1 MTVTSASRRPL
12 LALLLLLAACA
23 RPPATTPAASGNRYA
38 DPTYRAIAT
47 AQDERHLPALL
58 PYLRERRAD
67 YRAAAALALASV
79 QAPAATPALRP
90 LLRDPAAP
98 VRRAAAYAL
107 GQTAD
112 STAVPD
118 LSARL
123 LAEPDGLVRRYV
135 AEALGRCVTRRTL
148 PELWRGGPPT
158 DPDSD
163 TARAAALAWGLGRAA
178 LRGLSTAESIRQTA
192 LVLSVP
198 NLPDRARLLAA
209 VGLAR
214 TRGLAAELARLA
226 GPTLL
231 RLAATDPDYAVR
243 AAAATALGKTL
254 AAEPAVANATGNA
267 ENGAVKKR
275 AAAQEQRQA
284 ALLEL
289 AETDPDARVRVAA
302 LRALPWAGGDYA
314 ASRAVVFRSLNARPE
329 AVART
334 AAEWLLAHGRGE
346 TGANLDQLAIGLP
359 GWRVRAVLT
368 AAALRLAS
376 PASRPALSA
385 LVQARYQAAPTAYE
399 KGFLLLTLAEDPAAF
414 DFLRAQTFAPGQSE
428 VVAGY
433 GLLALL
439 AQRRTPDFPAGRQED
454 FTRIMRR
461 ALGSGDGA
469 LISTAAEA
477 LADARLYPEARPAD
491 LAALRQ
497 AQARLTLPREIEAWQ
512 GIQTALD
519 RLAPTARP
527 VRPPIGTAAQHP
539 INWAVVQG
547 IAAGQR
553 VRLRTTRGDIVLEM
567 QVNDA
572 PGAVASFVTLVRQG
586 FYDGTY
592 FHRVIPNFVAQGG
605 DPRGDG
611 AGSAPY
617 TLRSELGYPRY
628 EEGSVG
634 LASAGKDTESCQ
646 FFITHLPVPHLDG
659 RYPVFARVVAGM
671 PVVQQLEIGDQLVSA
686 RLVAEK

>member
-1 MTVTSASRRPL
+1 MLKTALPR
-12 LALLLLLAACA
+12 LAWLALLLAACT
-23 RPPATTPAASGNRYA
+23 RPPATTPAASVNLYD

-47 AQDERHLPALL
+47 AQDERNLPALL
-58 PYLRERRAD
+58 PYLSDRSAD

-79 QAPAATPALRP
+79 QAPAATPALLP

-107 GQTAD
+107 GQTTD
-112 STAVPD
+112 STAVPE

-123 LAEPDGLVRRYV
+123 AAEPDGLVRRYV
-135 AEALGRCVTRRTL
+135 GEALGRCVTRRTL
-148 PELWRGGPPT
+148 PELWRGGVPA
-158 DPDSD
+158 D

-178 LRGLSTAESIRQTA
+178 LRGLSTPESIRQTA
-192 LVLSVP
+192 RVLDVP
-198 NLPDRARLLAA
+198 ALPDRARLLAA
-209 VGLAR
+209 VGLSR
-214 TRGLAAELARLA
+214 TRGQAAELARLA

-231 RLAATDPDYAVR
+231 RLATTDPYYAVR

-254 AAEPAVANATGNA
+254 AGETVVPGATDKTSANASQT
-267 ENGAVKKR
+267 AVN
-275 AAAQEQRQA
+275 ETQRSA
-284 ALLEL
+284 ALRKL
-289 AETDPDARVRVAA
+289 AETDPDARVQVAA
-302 LRALPWAGGDYA
+302 LRALPWAGSAYA
-314 ASRAVVFRSLNARPE
+314 ESRPVILRALQARPE
-329 AVART
+329 AVALT

-346 TGANLDQLAIGLP
+346 TGANFDQLAVGLP
-359 GWRVRAVLT
+359 SWRVRAVLA

-385 LVQARYQAAPTAYE
+385 LVQARYAAAASDYE
-399 KGFLLLTLAEDPAAF
+399 KGFLLQALAEDPGAF
-414 DFLRAQTFAPGQSE
+414 DFLREQTFAPGQPA

-439 AQRRTPDFPAGRQED
+439 AQRRAPEFAAARQAE
-454 FTRIMRR
+454 FAELMRR
-461 ALGSGDGA
+461 ALGSGDVA

-477 LADARLYPEARPAD
+477 LADKSLYPAAQPAD
-491 LAALRQ
+491 VAALRQ
-497 AQARLTLPREIEAWQ
+497 AQARLTLPREVEAWQ
-512 GIQTALD
+512 GIQAALD
-519 RLAPTARP
+519 RLAPAAQP
-527 VRPPIGTAAQHP
+527 VRPPIGPAAQHP
-539 INWAVVQG
+539 ISWSVVHT
-547 IAAGQR
+547 IPVGQR
-553 VRLRTTRGDIVLEM
+553 VLLRTTRGDIVLELK
-567 QVNDA
+567 VNDS

-586 FYDGTY
+586 FYDGTC

-611 AGSAPY
+611 SGSAPY

-659 RYPVFARVVAGM
+659 RYPIFARVVEGM
-671 PVVQQLEIGDQLVSA
+671 PVVQQLGIGDQIVSA
-686 RLVAEK
+686 RLLTEQ